1 MVISGVFLSRYTL
14 IRGIGELYTHQDYVR
29 GIGQRVGE
37 RIIQRLKE
45 EVQLLGNIPF
55 GVPNT
60 GKLLH

>member
-14 IRGIGELYTHQDYVR
+14 SRESGDLYTHQDYVR
-29 GIGQRVGE
+29 GIGQGVGE

-55 GVPNT
+55 GVLNR
-60 GKLLH
+60 GKL

>member
-1 MVISGVFLSRYTL
+1 M
-14 IRGIGELYTHQDYVR
+14 R

-55 GVPNT
+55 GVLNR
-60 GKLLH
+60 GKFLH